1 MEEKTKFIIMGF
13 IGILIVSLFINFQ
26 VYSSKQEV
34 VRDRD
39 ILKNDNIALAK
50 KAEESLNDNRRL
62 EERINSLNMDLEKI
76 SKAKDELA
84 VKVNFLNREKDDLVK
99 KIKSQATPAAAVS
112 SPMAQEEPKVS
123 VGQGAE
129 DMYWAGVL
137 KAKKSLEVQL
147 ENVNSQLKT
156 MQIKGEQ
163 MKKDKNVLDLEVKSL
178 NRDKQDLKRQLEYN
192 QKLIDS
198 LAQELVREKNDKFDT
213 QTTVSSLK
221 DENEVI
227 KRQLKSLN
235 VRKINLESKVTEL
248 QREKFDFENK
258 LTVMDSVLKDNI
270 SQMDGLKRQF
280 EAAQKERLM
289 TLTEPKNES
298 VELPPIVVRPQA
310 EMQKETAGAST
321 TGKVLTV
328 NEDSGFVI
336 INIGEDAGLRMG
348 DTFQVYRDNDSI
360 ATIEVIQ
367 LRPNIAACDIKKSTA
382 AIKSGDIIR

>member
-39 ILKNDNIALAK
+39 ILKSDNISLSK
-50 KAEESLNDNRRL
+50 KVEESLKDNRRL
-62 EERINSLNMDLEKI
+62 EDRMSSLNMDLEKI

-84 VKVNFLNREKDDLVK
+84 VKVEFLIKEKEALVK
-99 KIKSQATPAAAVS
+99 KIKSQAAPVATAAPQALEESRVS
-112 SPMAQEEPKVS
+112 MA
-123 VGQGAE
+123 QGAE

-137 KAKKSLEVQL
+137 KAKKSLEVQM

-156 MQIKGEQ
+156 MQINGEQ
-163 MKKDKNVLDLEVKSL
+163 LKKDKDVLDLEVKSL

-198 LAQELVREKNDKFDT
+198 LAQELVREKNDKFET

-221 DENEVI
+221 DENEII

-270 SQMDGLKRQF
+270 TQMDGLKRQF
-280 EAAQKERLM
+280 EAAQKERL
-289 TLTEPKNES
+289 TALVEPKKES

-310 EMQKETAGAST
+310 EMPKEAGSAPPT

-348 DTFQVYRDNDSI
+348 DTFQVYRGNESI
-360 ATIEVIQ
+360 ATIEIIQ
-367 LRPNIAACDIKKSTA
+367 LRPNISACDIKKSTGT
-382 AIKSGDIIR
+382 IKSGDIIR